1 MVVFELGL
9 LYSCWEGWR
18 QRKEPNILIC
28 LVTQPPVLLLVNSN
42 SNIQES
48 HLLKISRNFPG
59 DPVVNTALLL
69 WEAQVQSL
77 VRELRSRMPRG
88 TAKKKKK
95 FLESEAQTLDYF
107 SCFQPLPG
115 DPVSLLASPHPDEG
129 NRQLLEA

>member
-1 MVVFELGL
+1 MIWGDNRKRIINSNWGLFFRSKVVVFELGL

-88 TAKKKKK
+88 TAKKKKI
-95 FLESEAQTLDYF
+95 SR
-107 SCFQPLPG
+107 
-115 DPVSLLASPHPDEG
+115 V
-129 NRQLLEA
+129 